1 MNYTI
6 KDKKLI
12 DMLIAISLI
21 VSCIPGWY
29 VIESFGMNKFWAVF
43 AILSCVVAIL
53 IVKGC
58 LVNKRLNQ
66 KYIKNSFNLLVI
78 CYMVWIFISY
88 FINGRDLATILYI
101 GKLDF
106 LIILYFFILGMYLY
120 TQTKKENLD
129 TILVI
134 SSYIFIFGGILCLV
148 ALYQYLFNTNYILGY
163 KLTFWPPFN
172 PAAFYQNVNGFGMYL
187 YLSITS
193 GLIYMYNRRRYNG
206 LNSALL
212 VMQYYVLYLT
222 VARTSIV
229 VAILFTV
236 MSVLITL
243 IMRKSELFSVI
254 NKNVI
259 IGFVLANVIMAVV
272 VFGIGP
278 NTNANIDETNQNSKT
293 SLQMLEEKNS
303 KGLNYRGEIWSS
315 VIRNYKDYMVLGDG
329 LNYNVVKKTN
339 INEIIN
345 KSSDKNTR
353 ISYHNTLIRYYASN
367 GLLGLVLFLMIML
380 YGPFIMM
387 GKMIKDKKIKY
398 SYLIVMIFQLSILMY
413 MQMEEVYIGEIGLIQ
428 VVNIISLVYANS
440 LILKDKV
447 VE

>member
-6 KDKKLI
+6 NNKKLI
-12 DMLIAISLI
+12 DILIAISLI

-29 VIESFGMNKFWAVF
+29 VIESFGMNRFWAVF
-43 AILSCVVAIL
+43 AILSCVAAVL
-53 IVKGC
+53 IIKSC
-58 LVNKRLNQ
+58 LVDKKLNKR
-66 KYIKNSFNLLVI
+66 YIKNGFNLLVI

-88 FINGRDLATILYI
+88 FMNGRDLSTILYI

-106 LIILYFFILGMYLY
+106 LIIIYFFILGMYLY

-129 TILVI
+129 TILMV
-134 SSYIFIFGGILCLV
+134 SSYIFKFGGILCLV
-148 ALYQYLFNTNYILGY
+148 ALYQYIFNTNYILGY
-163 KLTFWPPFN
+163 ELTFWPPFN

-187 YLSITS
+187 YLSIIS
-193 GLIYMYNRRRYNG
+193 GLIYMYNKRRHSG

-212 VMQYYVLYLT
+212 VVQYYVLYLT
-222 VARTSIV
+222 VARTSII

-236 MSVLITL
+236 MSILITL
-243 IMRKSELFSVI
+243 IMKKSELFRVI
-254 NKNVI
+254 NKGVI
-259 IGFVLANVIMAVV
+259 IGFVIANIIMAVV
-272 VFGIGP
+272 VFDIGP
-278 NTNANIDETNQNSKT
+278 NIDANINDTNQNPKT
-293 SLQMLEEKNS
+293 SLEMLEEKNS

-315 VIRNYKDYMVLGDG
+315 VIRNYKDYMLLGDG

-367 GLLGLVLFLMIML
+367 GLLGLILFLMLML
-380 YGPFIMM
+380 YGPFMLLF
-387 GKMIKDKKIKY
+387 KMIKDKKLKY
-398 SYLIVMIFQLSILMY
+398 SYLIVMVFQLSILLY

-428 VVNIISLVYANS
+428 VINIISLVYANS
-440 LILKDKV
+440 LILKDEV
-447 VE
+447 SE